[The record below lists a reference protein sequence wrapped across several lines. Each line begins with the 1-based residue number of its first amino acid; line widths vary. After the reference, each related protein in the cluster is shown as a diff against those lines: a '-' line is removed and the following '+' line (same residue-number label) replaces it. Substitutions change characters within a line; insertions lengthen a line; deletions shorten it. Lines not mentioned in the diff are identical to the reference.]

1 MAIPFLFNRDP
12 KKILYKGMSS
22 TTCASRSDY
31 SFGKAQDKVAYPKMD
46 KTRQDSVKLIIFQ

>member
-31 SFGKAQDKVAYPKMD
+31 SFGKAQDKVAYPKIN
-46 KTRQDSVKLIIFQ
+46 KTRQDSVK